1 MTEKTVTTIDHGAIR
16 AWASTRGG
24 KPAVIEGVI
33 DGDRSP
39 VLQIAFDGAA
49 EGRREISWAEFF
61 RLFDE
66 GRLALIHGGD
76 SDPGRTCKLVGRVE
90 AEDEAGS

>member
-1 MTEKTVTTIDHGAIR
+1 MAEKTVTSIDHDTIR

-24 KPAVIEGVI
+24 RPAVIDGVI
-33 DGDRSP
+33 DGDSSP
-39 VLQIAFDGAA
+39 VLQIAFDGASD
-49 EGRREISWAEFF
+49 GLREISWEEFF

-76 SDPGRTCKLVGRVE
+76 NDPGRTFRLVGRVE